1 MSGQGQAGGGPGG
14 WAARRFWTRAEAAA
28 DGGGGWQVLLDGRVL
43 RTPGK
48 QPLRLPTAPLAE
60 AIAAEWQAQ
69 GDLIRPEAMPLTR
82 AANSAI
88 ERVAPQRT
96 EVAMMLA
103 AHAGTDLLCYRAT
116 HPRDLAEAQARDWQ
130 PLLDWAAARYGARLA
145 VTAGI
150 MPLPQD
156 AGALAALAGAVA
168 GFGPV
173 GLTALHDL
181 VTLPGSL
188 VLGLAVAEG
197 RLTASDAHRL
207 ARLDE
212 DHQAALWGRDAEA
225 EAAAEARLAAM
236 RAAETLWTLL
246 APARGQGL
254 VP

>member
-1 MSGQGQAGGGPGG
+1 MSAAGPGG
-14 WAARRFWTRAEAAA
+14 WAARRFWTEAGAA
-28 DGGGGWQVLLDGRVL
+28 PDGEGAWQVLLDGRVL

-48 QPLRLPTAPLAE
+48 QPLRLPTEVLAV
-60 AIAAEWQAQ
+60 AVAAEWQAQ
-69 GDLIRPEAMPLTR
+69 DDLIRPEAMPLTR

-88 ERVAPQRT
+88 ERVAPRLA
-96 EVAMMLA
+96 EVASMLS
-103 AHAGTDLLCYRAT
+103 AHAATDLLCYRAG
-116 HPRDLAEAQARDWQ
+116 HPRDLAEAQVRDWQ

-145 VTAGI
+145 VTTGI
-150 MPLPQD
+150 MPVPQD
-156 AGALAALAGAVA
+156 PEALAALAGAVA
-168 GFGPV
+168 GFGPF

-188 VLGLAVAEG
+188 VLGLAVTEG
-197 RLTASDAHRL
+197 RVAVEESHRL

-212 DHQAALWGRDAEA
+212 EHQAALWGRDEEA
-225 EAAAEARLAAM
+225 EAAAAARLEAM